1 MCTDT
6 SCRLWSF
13 GLGCWGRWC
22 VHVCVFLGVY
32 FFFERRIASNTS
44 NNDFVLFGLTRCLET
59 CALWASA
66 LLCIVS
72 STLGIGR
79 WFIVSL
85 TKCVCVCVC
94 ACVCVCVCVCV

>member
-1 MCTDT
+1 M
-6 SCRLWSF
+6 
-13 GLGCWGRWC
+13 
-22 VHVCVFLGVY
+22 
-32 FFFERRIASNTS
+32 
-44 NNDFVLFGLTRCLET
+44 
-59 CALWASA
+59 ASA

-94 ACVCVCVCVCV
+94 VCCSGDQCPACLRVSSSLTLCAQWYRPPGYPHGVCVCVCVPPDKVYTCF